1 MENTSSIPHA
11 VLYESTIRDSPKV
24 LSRLIAES
32 KVEDQLKPITVIVPS
47 RYCGLML
54 QRELG
59 HIGSGL
65 INVRFIQISELA
77 QLILK
82 SDLMSQEIF
91 LLKRSI
97 ERAVLRKLLL
107 STNDPFRLFK
117 DHPSLL
123 DFFTRLFR
131 RINLVPSKD
140 FSRTKSG
147 ESEKIREIVNIHNR
161 FHRIIGS
168 KYFSAEDLYEKV
180 CTKIVESSS
189 LRADSL
195 GKLIFYLPSNL
206 SVSQVKMVD
215 ALSRNFETEILVGL
229 TGDVNADT
237 RQKEFVKEI
246 SGNC

>member
-1 MENTSSIPHA
+1 MENTSLIPHA

-91 LLKRSI
+91 HSILLT
-97 ERAVLRKLLL
+97 VL
-107 STNDPFRLFK
+107 
-117 DHPSLL
+117 
-123 DFFTRLFR
+123 
-131 RINLVPSKD
+131 V
-140 FSRTKSG
+140 
-147 ESEKIREIVNIHNR
+147 
-161 FHRIIGS
+161 
-168 KYFSAEDLYEKV
+168 
-180 CTKIVESSS
+180 
-189 LRADSL
+189 
-195 GKLIFYLPSNL
+195 
-206 SVSQVKMVD
+206 
-215 ALSRNFETEILVGL
+215 
-229 TGDVNADT
+229 
-237 RQKEFVKEI
+237 
-246 SGNC
+246 